1 MPEQVGSQG
10 AKLSSPMS
18 LPFSRQGVMRPEVRF
33 QPSPGWLGDLGAP
46 CDLES
51 FGFLIL
57 EQIS

>member
-1 MPEQVGSQG
+1 MLEQVGSQG
-10 AKLSSPMS
+10 ARLSSHTS

-33 QPSPGWLGDLGAP
+33 QPSQGWLGDLEAP

-57 EQIS
+57 EQRS